1 MTSGSSDE
9 ANTTNEPAPDAGD
22 DLGSRVRERLGG
34 LSRAEQKVARYL
46 LNMPQEQLVFATAEE
61 LGQHTGTSDA
71 TVVRTARKLGYSG
84 LPALKREVGG
94 ALVNT
99 VAPATRLE
107 QRLAAIGPDLER
119 AVSTVFTEAREDLEN
134 TQAAL
139 DVDDVREAVSLL
151 AHAREVMAFGV
162 GGSELG
168 ARHLALRLNRLGQRA
183 RFVGS
188 TGFRLADD
196 LLPLGRDDVL
206 VVYLPG
212 RSLHELEVLL
222 DHARSVGARR
232 ILISER
238 NLAKRL
244 RPLLDVSLY
253 AAGGAG
259 RIAAEST
266 SAIALTDLL
275 VHGVA
280 AMHEARAI
288 ATRATLTTLRE
299 RLMRD

>member
-1 MTSGSSDE
+1 MAKSSRCVSSE
-9 ANTTNEPAPDAGD
+9 AGVD
-22 DLGSRVRERLGG
+22 DLRARVQERLDG

-84 LPALKREVGG
+84 LPELKREAGR
-94 ALVNT
+94 ALVTT

-107 QRLAAIGPDLER
+107 QRLASIGPDLER
-119 AVSTVFTEAREDLEN
+119 AMATVFTEARDELEN
-134 TQAAL
+134 TLAAL
-139 DVDDVREAVSLL
+139 KLEDVRTAVSLL
-151 AHAREVMAFGV
+151 SHAREVMAFGV

-168 ARHLALRLNRLGQRA
+168 ARHLALRLNRLGRRA

-196 LLPLGRDDVL
+196 LLLLGRDDV
-206 VVYLPG
+206 VVIYLPG
-212 RSLHELEVLL
+212 RALPELEVLL
-222 DHARSVGARR
+222 DHAQVVGARR

-238 NLAKRL
+238 RLAKQFA
-244 RPLLDVSLY
+244 PQLDVALY

-259 RIAAEST
+259 RVAAEST
-266 SAIALTDLL
+266 SALTLTDLL

-280 AMHEARAI
+280 TLHETQAVE
-288 ATRATLTTLRE
+288 TRNTLTSLRE
-299 RLMRD
+299 RLLRK